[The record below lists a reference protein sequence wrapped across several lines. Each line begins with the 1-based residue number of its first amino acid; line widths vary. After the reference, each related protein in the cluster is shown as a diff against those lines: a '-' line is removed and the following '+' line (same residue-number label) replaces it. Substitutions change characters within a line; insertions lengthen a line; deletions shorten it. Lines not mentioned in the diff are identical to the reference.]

1 MDVNELKLNDDEL
14 IEYEAK
20 ISKRALI
27 MIWAVIPAL
36 FLFIFLTAYLPV
48 IITYSV
54 DTALRNALLEELG
67 LESLNFGAIRN
78 EIYQTVFSFAPKG
91 VISFVKGFVVFLII
105 LLAACWFGWA
115 CVYTFINS
123 RYSLIITN
131 RRVFAKAKD
140 KVFQTEFPK
149 ILNVSVAKSVW
160 GRLFKYG
167 EILIQS
173 EKDAITV
180 ANISN
185 AENVK
190 NILLAKSEE
199 YKI

>member
-27 MIWAVIPAL
+27 MIWAAIPAL

-54 DTALRNALLEELG
+54 NTALRNALLEELG

-91 VISFVKGFVVFLII
+91 VISFVKGFVD
-105 LLAACWFGWA
+105 
-115 CVYTFINS
+115 
-123 RYSLIITN
+123 R
-131 RRVFAKAKD
+131 
-140 KVFQTEFPK
+140 
-149 ILNVSVAKSVW
+149 KSV
-160 GRLFKYG
+160 
-167 EILIQS
+167 
-173 EKDAITV
+173 V
-180 ANISN
+180 
-185 AENVK
+185 
-190 NILLAKSEE
+190 
-199 YKI
+199 

>member
-54 DTALRNALLEELG
+54 NTALRNAFLEELG

-167 EILIQS
+167 EVLIQS

-190 NILLAKSEE
+190 RIILAKSEE